1 MLVLE
6 EHGLI
11 LDCTQ
16 LPSQSRIAFFTSLC
30 VLQSGTILCGFQSGP
45 GKHAVTSTARI
56 CQSVDQGCSWQLVPT
71 DFETRLDGRP
81 GSLGGAELVEVAPGR
96 LLLFSTWFD
105 RSDPLRP
112 LFDPVTEGILK
123 SRQLLAVSS
132 DDGKTWSDWREV
144 PTADL
149 KGCALTGPILKWSDG
164 TIAFPFESFK
174 EYDDPRPGRHAAWI
188 VVSRDGGESFSEPIL
203 VAQHPD
209 HIVYYWDQRL
219 CAGPRPGEFSALFWT
234 HHLKEQRDLT
244 VHRCHGRLTGVSL
257 ERSPIAA
264 TPIPG
269 QIAAPLLLDNGSLLA
284 FVVDRTQPGTMSLWY
299 SSDGGESWPVSR
311 RLVVH
316 THDEQAALTQGRE
329 NIDFKQY
336 WEDMG
341 KWTFGHPALRSLGD
355 NRLLLAWYAGTPECM
370 SLHWARVHMVA
381 ENFG

>member
-1 MLVLE
+1 M
-6 EHGLI
+6 
-11 LDCTQ
+11 
-16 LPSQSRIAFFTSLC
+16 
-30 VLQSGTILCGFQSGP
+30 
-45 GKHAVTSTARI
+45 
-56 CQSVDQGCSWQLVPT
+56 
-71 DFETRLDGRP
+71 
-81 GSLGGAELVEVAPGR
+81 
-96 LLLFSTWFD
+96 
-105 RSDPLRP
+105 
-112 LFDPVTEGILK
+112 
-123 SRQLLAVSS
+123 
-132 DDGKTWSDWREV
+132 
-144 PTADL
+144 
-149 KGCALTGPILKWSDG
+149 
-164 TIAFPFESFK
+164 
-174 EYDDPRPGRHAAWI
+174 
-188 VVSRDGGESFSEPIL
+188 
-203 VAQHPD
+203 
-209 HIVYYWDQRL
+209 
-219 CAGPRPGEFSALFWT
+219 
-234 HHLKEQRDLT
+234 
-244 VHRCHGRLTGVSL
+244 SL